1 MVNIS
6 HCFYFT
12 QKKTHILFV
21 LIFNNLLSV
30 YENSN
35 CNQLKNT
42 FRVKKNPHRY
52 AFVNCKLSLT
62 HSNPEN
68 FLEGMMKKILQ
79 HEIPNFNLIC
89 KELTKTL
96 HLKYLTWC
104 QHCFI
109 ILKTILPQNALLRGF
124 FLVPCTFKTTSK
136 IIN

>member
-42 FRVKKNPHRY
+42 FRVKKNPHMY

-62 HSNPEN
+62 HSNPGD

-89 KELTKTL
+89 KELKKTPSFKIFDMVSTL
-96 HLKYLTWC
+96 FYHFKNYFAPKCTSSGFFQCHVHLK
-104 QHCFI
+104 QQV
-109 ILKTILPQNALLRGF
+109 K
-124 FLVPCTFKTTSK
+124 
-136 IIN
+136 